1 MGRSV
6 TQVVVKAC
14 SGDWGGPAERNAA
27 RNIDPLPLE
36 QKFQCLAGNE
46 KACVLCERKRF
57 SGEDK
62 AENAQGRCRG
72 VGGDMAKVDT
82 KVGAKVQPVS

>member
-1 MGRSV
+1 MLCLKGSTNQKR
-6 TQVVVKAC
+6 
-14 SGDWGGPAERNAA
+14 DH
-27 RNIDPLPLE
+27 LLE
-36 QKFQCLAGNE
+36 GFGA
-46 KACVLCERKRF
+46 VRRKRF

-82 KVGAKVQPVS
+82 KVGARVQPVS